1 MPVLDVNTKTIRCD
15 NQPDCNKSVTFN
27 VAEGK
32 QVSESPEN
40 TWMKSIRLIQT
51 PDGRV
56 LVYCSDVCEITGART
71 GQHNIPVPKKII
83 EVGNSAAVAAA
94 AHAAEAAK
102 VSDVNLKSGAGGPIV
117 LG

>member
-1 MPVLDVNTKTIRCD
+1 MPVTDTKTIKCD
-15 NQPDCNKSVTFN
+15 GPECTKIITFTT
-27 VAEGK
+27 AEGK
-32 QVSESPEN
+32 EVTERPGNE
-40 TWMKSIRLIQT
+40 WMKAIRLVQT

-56 LVYCSDVCEITGART
+56 LAYHDDVCEISGARA
-71 GQHNIPVPKKII
+71 GLHNIPVPKKII

-102 VSDVNLKSGAGGPIV
+102 ASDANLKSGAGGPIV